1 MKKGISS
8 ESSERVD
15 DELRLHSCSPLGFF
29 AVCVESAVEVAGFD
43 EEEEEEEEE
52 DEEEVE
58 ALGKVEINF
67 AFGSTFNNCL

>member
-1 MKKGISS
+1 MCI
-8 ESSERVD
+8 
-15 DELRLHSCSPLGFF
+15 
-29 AVCVESAVEVAGFD
+29 ESAVEEAGFD
-43 EEEEEEEEE
+43 EEEEEEEEEDEE